1 MRLSRPTDERR
12 LVTALFC
19 DLVGFTPLSAQLDPE
34 EVREL
39 QAAYFGAM
47 SRQIERYG
55 GTVEKYAGDAVLA
68 LFGAPIAHEDDA
80 ERAVLC
86 ALGMQIAI
94 EPVADQA
101 RERWDVQPSI
111 RVGVNTGEVVS
122 GVWEVG
128 NRQDVA
134 VTGDAINTAARIQA
148 AGEPGEVLAGEE
160 TMRLTRRRIRYGD
173 RRELVLKGKSGP
185 VPAYPAVGLRE
196 QFGERWE
203 TSEGATPLVGR
214 DREMVQLLDGWMRA
228 QSGEGELVTLVGDAG
243 VGKSRLMSE
252 FLERV
257 GGTSTIRVRCTHF
270 TGPLAVV
277 GLTSPI

>member
-1 MRLSRPTDERR
+1 VGRQPSTSLSRPTDERR

-86 ALGMQIAI
+86 ALGMQTAI

-101 RERWDVQPSI
+101 RERWDVK
-111 RVGVNTGEVVS
+111 
-122 GVWEVG
+122 
-128 NRQDVA
+128 
-134 VTGDAINTAARIQA
+134 
-148 AGEPGEVLAGEE
+148 PGRKL
-160 TMRLTRRRIRYGD
+160 RRR
-173 RRELVLKGKSGP
+173 
-185 VPAYPAVGLRE
+185 
-196 QFGERWE
+196 
-203 TSEGATPLVGR
+203 
-214 DREMVQLLDGWMRA
+214 RA
-228 QSGEGELVTLVGDAG
+228 SV
-243 VGKSRLMSE
+243 
-252 FLERV
+252 
-257 GGTSTIRVRCTHF
+257 I
-270 TGPLAVV
+270 TG
-277 GLTSPI
+277 S